1 MASQQEEPPMSSVN
15 VGERIRQLRLSL
27 GMSVRALATKTG
39 FSPSLI
45 SQAENGQVTPS
56 IGSLER
62 IAMALGVSLGKFFS
76 EPETST
82 VRLVRASLR
91 PKLTSTWS
99 PVSIEALA
107 PLDEAGRLEPIML
120 TMEPGGRSGIFPA
133 APGGEKFALVV
144 EGEVT
149 LTLGGE
155 VYTLR
160 KADAITFIP
169 AIPYEW
175 VNISVG
181 PTQVAIVTERVL
193 P

>member
-1 MASQQEEPPMSSVN
+1 MSSVN
-15 VGERIRQLRLSL
+15 VGERIRQLSL
-27 GMSVRALATKTG
+27 GLGISVRALAAKTG

-62 IAMALGVSLGKFFS
+62 IAVALGVSLGKFFA

-107 PLDEAGRLEPIML
+107 PLDEAGKLEPIML
-120 TMEPGGRSGIFPA
+120 TMEPGGLSGIFPA

-144 EGEVT
+144 EGEVS
-149 LTLGGE
+149 LTLGDE
-155 VYTLR
+155 VHALR

-169 AIPYEW
+169 ATSYHWDNRGE
-175 VNISVG
+175 VLAQVVCVTRRSV
-181 PTQVAIVTERVL
+181 P
-193 P
+193 

>member
-1 MASQQEEPPMSSVN
+1 MRSVN
-15 VGERIRQLRLSL
+15 VGERIRQLRLGL
-27 GMSVRALATKTG
+27 GISVRALAAKTG

-107 PLDEAGRLEPIML
+107 PLDEAGKLEPIML

>member
-1 MASQQEEPPMSSVN
+1 
-15 VGERIRQLRLSL
+15 
-27 GMSVRALATKTG
+27 MSVRALAAKTG

-45 SQAENGQVTPS
+45 SQAENAQVTPS

-62 IAMALGVSLGKFFS
+62 IAMALGVSLGKFFA
-76 EPETST
+76 EPETNT
-82 VRLVRASLR
+82 VHLVRASAR

-107 PLDEAGRLEPIML
+107 PLDEAGKLEPVMLIMAP
-120 TMEPGGRSGIFPA
+120 EGRSGIFPA

-149 LTLGGE
+149 LTLGDE
-155 VYTLR
+155 VHVLR
-160 KADAITFIP
+160 HGDAITFTP
-169 AIPYEW
+169 ATEHQW
-175 VNISVG
+175 DNTGAG
-181 PTQVAIVTERVL
+181 PAQVVIVTRRVL